1 MVIAETVATWA
12 ACLKTEMIRSSVR
25 STLRRLLLDAGGL
38 MVAGRGRDY
47 VTACRDVAEASGGC
61 TAIGHQGGFLPSDAA
76 LVSGIAIHGED
87 YDDTFEGTPVHVGAV
102 IVPAVLAAA
111 EKANHSGEDVLRG
124 LAVGGELAC
133 RMAVVAPTAM
143 HRAGF
148 HPTAVIGA
156 LSAAMGVATT
166 LRLDPA
172 RTASALGIAGS
183 MASGII
189 EYLAEGTSTK
199 RLHPGWAA
207 QSGLR
212 AVALASQ
219 GFTGPR
225 TIFEGEHGFF
235 NAFAADE
242 IPRDYDRLTEGLGET
257 WLLEHLAFKA
267 YACGTMVQPFIDAAI
282 QLRETGVR
290 PSDVAE
296 IIAPTAEGI
305 VHRLWEPLAE
315 KHRPST
321 SYSAK
326 FSVPYGIA
334 LGLVKGSAG
343 LAEFTADM
351 IADPE
356 LLTLAAKVRY
366 RINPDD
372 PYPDNYV
379 GEIQTRLANGETV
392 TARQPHLRGG
402 RREPLSDA
410 EITEKFRANAAFGG
424 WPDGLTNAYERFC
437 EAAFALSSLNVSLQK
452 FRNE

>member
-1 MVIAETVATWA
+1 MITYVGSFISPEVSAWSARRDSAARLSRQRNGENSPAHQRAMAEWVAA
-12 ACLKTEMIRSSVR
+12 NPEPRA
-25 STLRRLLLDAGGL
+25 TLGQP
-38 MVAGRGRDY
+38 
-47 VTACRDVAEASGGC
+47 C
-61 TAIGHQGGFLPSDAA
+61 TAIGHAGGFLAADAA
-76 LVSGIAIHGED
+76 FLSGVAIHGED

-111 EKANHSGEDVLRG
+111 EKAGASGSDVLRG
-124 LAVGGELAC
+124 LSVGGELAC
-133 RMAVVAPTAM
+133 RMAVVAPTAI

-156 LSAAMGVATT
+156 LSSAMAVATT
-166 LRLDPA
+166 LRLAPA
-172 RTASALGIAGS
+172 HAASALGIAGS

-212 AVALASQ
+212 AASLASR

-225 TIFEGEHGFF
+225 TVFEGQHGFF
-235 NAFAADE
+235 NAFAADG
-242 IPRDYDRLTEGLGET
+242 IARDYGRLSESLGEN
-257 WLLEHLAFKA
+257 WLLERLAFKA

-282 QLRETGVR
+282 ELRRRSVR
-290 PSDVAE
+290 PDDVVE
-296 IIAPTAEGI
+296 IMAPTAAGI

-315 KHRPST
+315 KTRPST
-321 SYSAK
+321 PYSAK

-334 LGLVKGSAG
+334 LGLLRGAAG
-343 LAEFTADM
+343 LAEFTSNT

-356 LLTLAAKVRY
+356 LLALAANVRY
-366 RINPDD
+366 RIDPDD

-379 GEIQTRLANGETV
+379 GEIRARLASGETV

-410 EITEKFRANAAFGG
+410 ELTEKFRANARFGG
-424 WPDGLTNAYERFC
+424 WPDALADAYARFC
-437 EAAFALSSLNVSLQK
+437 DDVFTLPSLDALQQ
-452 FRNE
+452 FRN